1 MQCLVILHI
10 CPTFGNYLY
19 NPHFTPVFFS
29 DTFVKN
35 SYTLDNMPTQKP
47 RIAITVP
54 DEINQTLERLYE
66 LTGTPKS
73 KLIVEMLEQY
83 VPVLEQVV
91 DTLEK
96 IKSDKENGKEIAK
109 KFAQDMLFD
118 GQEMLGVLASE
129 AKKI

>member
-1 MQCLVILHI
+1 
-10 CPTFGNYLY
+10 
-19 NPHFTPVFFS
+19 
-29 DTFVKN
+29 
-35 SYTLDNMPTQKP
+35 MPTQKP

-54 DEINQTLERLYE
+54 DEINQTLDRLYE

-83 VPVLEQVV
+83 VPILDQVV

>member
-1 MQCLVILHI
+1 
-10 CPTFGNYLY
+10 
-19 NPHFTPVFFS
+19 
-29 DTFVKN
+29 
-35 SYTLDNMPTQKP
+35 MPTQKP

-54 DEINQTLERLYE
+54 DEINQTLDRLYE

-83 VPVLEQVV
+83 VPVLDQVV

>member
-1 MQCLVILHI
+1 
-10 CPTFGNYLY
+10 
-19 NPHFTPVFFS
+19 
-29 DTFVKN
+29 
-35 SYTLDNMPTQKP
+35 MPTQKP
-47 RIAITVP
+47 RIALTVP
-54 DEINQTLERLYE
+54 DEINQTLDRLYE

-83 VPVLEQVV
+83 VPVLDQVV